1 MRSWIGVCAS
11 KPFRGFMKNC
21 RTASAAASKWWNN
34 LESEQPILRSD
45 EYLPTG
51 GMLIPSVLSQQAHM
65 APRCRSFQKKRLFSG
80 GCLRF
85 IYTDRRTCC
94 ATESRLREKQTSCFV
109 LLFEPF
115 PRADQRFDVC
125 GVAAAARKTGTQVQQ
140 IAFQFSQIKCQPP
153 LPRPS
158 DGEDSSWAEESPLG
172 YGALMPPYLM
182 WQPILRGHWL
192 QWPPQGGRSTYLC
205 GCRQLSLPIVRARP
219 RGRSP
224 GAISGPP
231 RRSELP
237 CLITFRL
244 PQSCVFTLN

>member
-1 MRSWIGVCAS
+1 
-11 KPFRGFMKNC
+11 MKNC

-94 ATESRLREKQTSCFV
+94 ATESRFERKADFLFCVALWNVSTRWPALWCLRRRSRSEKNQDTSPTNSISI
-109 LLFEPF
+109 LPNQA
-115 PRADQRFDVC
+115 PA
-125 GVAAAARKTGTQVQQ
+125 
-140 IAFQFSQIKCQPP
+140 SS
-153 LPRPS
+153 PRPS

-172 YGALMPPYLM
+172 YGALMPHYLM

-205 GCRQLSLPIVRARP
+205 GGGQLSLPIVCARP

-237 CLITFRL
+237 ASSPFASHSRVYSL
-244 PQSCVFTLN
+244 

>member
-1 MRSWIGVCAS
+1 MN
-11 KPFRGFMKNC
+11 NC
-21 RTASAAASKWWNN
+21 RTASATASKWWNN

-65 APRCRSFQKKRLFSG
+65 APRCRSFQKKRLLSG

-85 IYTDRRTCC
+85 IYIDRRTCC

-109 LLFEPF
+109 LLFETF
-115 PRADQRFDVC
+115 PCADQHFDVC
-125 GVAAAARKTGTQVQQ
+125 GVTAAVRKTRYTSPTNSISILPNQVP
-140 IAFQFSQIKCQPP
+140 ASA
-153 LPRPS
+153 PRPS

-172 YGALMPPYLM
+172 YGALMPHYLM
-182 WQPILRGHWL
+182 WQPILRRHWL

-205 GCRQLSLPIVRARP
+205 GGGQLFFSNSMCKAAGTVTGGNRRP
-219 RGRSP
+219 TKEIRT
-224 GAISGPP
+224 A
-231 RRSELP
+231 

-244 PQSCVFTLN
+244 PQSSVFTLN

>member
-1 MRSWIGVCAS
+1 
-11 KPFRGFMKNC
+11 MKNC
-21 RTASAAASKWWNN
+21 RTASATASKWWNN

-109 LLFEPF
+109 LLFETF
-115 PRADQRFDVC
+115 PCADQHFDVC
-125 GVAAAARKTGTQVQQ
+125 GVTAAVRKTEDTSPTNSISILPNQVP
-140 IAFQFSQIKCQPP
+140 ASA
-153 LPRPS
+153 PRPS

-172 YGALMPPYLM
+172 YGALMPHYLM

-192 QWPPQGGRSTYLC
+192 QWPPQGARSTYLC
-205 GCRQLSLPIVRARP
+205 GGGQLSLPIVCARP

-224 GAISGPP
+224 GAIGGPP

-237 CLITFRL
+237 ASSPFASHSQVYSL
-244 PQSCVFTLN
+244 